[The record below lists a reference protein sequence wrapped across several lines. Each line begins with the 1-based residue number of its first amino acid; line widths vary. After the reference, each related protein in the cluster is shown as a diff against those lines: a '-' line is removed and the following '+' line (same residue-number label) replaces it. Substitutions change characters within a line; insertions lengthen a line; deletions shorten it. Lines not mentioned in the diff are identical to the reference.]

1 MKKTDSTVHPVT
13 SSLMDFIP
21 QFILHID
28 PIVHHTEHE
37 GRRITENQIKVI
49 MMLHYTREASP
60 GHISDVLNIPKGSLT
75 TVLRSLR
82 QDGFVS
88 RRMNAL
94 DERSYT
100 VTLTGKGSRFVEFH
114 VGRCHEQLDRLFSE
128 MNDSELLAAR
138 EGFQQTT
145 QYLEGKRTTT

>member
-1 MKKTDSTVHPVT
+1 MRKTESTVHPVT
-13 SSLMDFIP
+13 SCLMDFIP

-37 GRRITENQIKVI
+37 GRRMTENQIKVI
-49 MMLHYTREASP
+49 MMLHYTREANP
-60 GHISDVLNIPKGSLT
+60 GDISDVLNIPKGSLT

-88 RRMNAL
+88 RRMTPL
-94 DERSYT
+94 DERSYN
-100 VTLTGKGSRFVEFH
+100 VMLTDKGSRFVEFH
-114 VGRCHEQLDRLFSE
+114 VGKCHEQLDRLFSE

-138 EGFQQTT
+138 EGFMHMT
-145 QYLEGKRTTT
+145 QYLERRRTTT